1 MDQQNS
7 SPDPN
12 TNSSL
17 PPADGFS
24 SPTPISPPAAP
35 QSGDNITPPTL
46 PSQDQPVLPPDL
58 SYPTSSSDSPLP
70 TSPSPSFTPVPIPDS
85 SPQTVNYQPPVGS
98 SVPTVEP
105 VPPSSLPGG
114 GDLSPSEV
122 SSTPPSPSVPA
133 QPLPTWLPTQPS
145 SLMDQPGSNDQAL
158 ASQPSTGGD
167 NLPPAGQPIPTFVP
181 PSSTSSLPES
191 GLNNPIVSS
200 PVPPSGVP
208 VESAP
213 TDLSQLLEMSNQTQ
227 TAESTTAAPPA
238 NNGRPEV
245 VVGPGNDKGEG
256 KPPGRFPKWMLA
268 VGGVVILAVASAS
281 AYFILGIGK
290 GTAQQTSL
298 PAQQQPLI
306 NPPKTVIQPPPSPL
320 PTSQPATTSSGSP
333 APATFG
339 QLSGSSPAASPTSAG
354 DLLRQKQGI
363 R

>member
-12 TNSSL
+12 ANPSL

-24 SPTPISPPAAP
+24 SPTPTSPPAAP
-35 QSGDNITPPTL
+35 PGGDNITPPAL

-58 SYPTSSSDSPLP
+58 SYPTSGGDSSLP
-70 TSPSPSFTPVPIPDS
+70 ASLGPSFTPVPIPDS
-85 SPQTVNYQPPVGS
+85 PPQTVNDQPPVGS

-105 VPPSSLPGG
+105 VLPSSLPNG

-122 SSTPPSPSVPA
+122 SSTPPSPSVPT
-133 QPLPTWLPTQPS
+133 QPLPTWLPTQPA

-158 ASQPSTGGD
+158 VSQPSAGEG
-167 NLPPAGQPIPTFVP
+167 NLPPVGPPVPTFVP
-181 PSSTSSLPES
+181 PSSTQPLPES
-191 GLNNPIVSS
+191 GLGNPAVSS
-200 PVPPSGVP
+200 PVPSSGVP

-238 NNGRPEV
+238 NNSKPEV

-281 AYFILGIGK
+281 AYFILGIER
-290 GTAQQTSL
+290 GTTQQTSL
-298 PAQQQPLI
+298 PAQQPPLVS
-306 NPPKTVIQPPPSPL
+306 PPKTVVQPQPPPAA
-320 PTSQPATTSSGSP
+320 QPATTPSGSP